1 MKKIKKLV
9 ALLLSLIT
17 VGAFAACGGG
27 SSKSDP
33 STVQF
38 YFWQSGFGSEY
49 IKKIVD
55 AYNKK
60 QDAYKVVLETTPN
73 QSTITSTLQLGEANT
88 YDLYIVP
95 CPYDFTKIMEP
106 LDDVLDYTNPGE
118 TKSIREKIGNV
129 ALGTKTRTD
138 GKVYDLPYADSI
150 AGLFYNKSI
159 IDGTK
164 YSVPKTTDELDDL
177 VWDLQEDGKP
187 AFVHFND
194 GSGNGYYSY
203 LYEVWNVQYEG
214 LDYYRNTFMKLK
226 DADGKSPSK
235 DILTAKDGRWK
246 TLQVM
251 ESIFTKD
258 TVSSAS
264 NEQDFTT
271 AQTSL
276 FNGEGVMMVNGS
288 WLKNEMAAQLNDKVE
303 GYGVNEDIIMM
314 KTPVISS
321 IVEKLEYSAM
331 TDKEL
336 SSVISAIDE
345 NKDYAATKTVTGI
358 SRLTENDY
366 KRIREARTLRY
377 NSLSGQNFFIPNYSD
392 AKDGAKDFMKYMYSD
407 EGLLI
412 FLDTVH
418 LRNAADLDDPTKL
431 NFDGWSN
438 WDKYHY
444 ELAGYYENGLL
455 DSRDVSDLFIIQ
467 GFDSFLRTSIIPK
480 LTAKNAKDVLTA
492 AQIWDSMLAL
502 INQNWKYWFA

>member
-1 MKKIKKLV
+1 
-9 ALLLSLIT
+9 
-17 VGAFAACGGG
+17 
-27 SSKSDP
+27 
-33 STVQF
+33 
-38 YFWQSGFGSEY
+38 
-49 IKKIVD
+49 
-55 AYNKK
+55 
-60 QDAYKVVLETTPN
+60 
-73 QSTITSTLQLGEANT
+73 
-88 YDLYIVP
+88 
-95 CPYDFTKIMEP
+95 
-106 LDDVLDYTNPGE
+106 
-118 TKSIREKIGNV
+118 
-129 ALGTKTRTD
+129 
-138 GKVYDLPYADSI
+138 
-150 AGLFYNKSI
+150 
-159 IDGTK
+159 
-164 YSVPKTTDELDDL
+164 
-177 VWDLQEDGKP
+177 
-187 AFVHFND
+187 
-194 GSGNGYYSY
+194 
-203 LYEVWNVQYEG
+203 
-214 LDYYRNTFMKLK
+214 MKLK

-336 SSVISAIDE
+336 SSVISAIDD
-345 NKDYAATKTVTGI
+345 NKDYAATKTATGI